1 MLISCGIRCGTGIQM
16 AATAQP
22 TDHRDPV
29 RGWRCL
35 RNVGPPE
42 ESGGPTLFLDLLHS
56 CAPTRLS
63 KRTVVLR
70 SSGIAGHD
78 WTVAEIFVSESKFEP
93 VEMIRA
99 SRLVVRMGRALLTAG
114 SGSYRVKTVMQQA
127 GAALG
132 MTSIHAQVTIN
143 EITATCHRGAIY
155 RTEVAQSST
164 IGVNSDRIGLI
175 QNYCE
180 ELEPAPENASA
191 AEIGA
196 RMDELEA
203 FLDEVE
209 ARPHLYHDI
218 ANSLF
223 AAVACA
229 AFAFLNDGGIFEI
242 LAVFCGAALGQYVRR
257 LMLHRGLNQLA
268 VTMIAAAVASF
279 LYLAIANGLYS
290 AGVVET
296 LHESGYVSAVLF
308 LVPGFPLITAALD
321 LSRLDFS
328 AGMSRLSY
336 ALMIMISAAL
346 SLWAVSAVLGLEPS
360 PPEPLDLNGALFLS
374 PRLVASALG
383 VWGFAM
389 IFNSPWKVALIAAG
403 IGMIANTA
411 RLVIVDQGMF
421 VQGAAFIA
429 GLIVGVLSNL
439 IAPRLNIPRITLSVP
454 AVVIMIPGAA
464 GYRSIFYLNAGDTLQ
479 ALTYG
484 FNAIFVVIA
493 VAVGLTFA
501 RSLTEQHWLDGAK

>member
-1 MLISCGIRCGTGIQM
+1 M
-16 AATAQP
+16 
-22 TDHRDPV
+22 
-29 RGWRCL
+29 
-35 RNVGPPE
+35 
-42 ESGGPTLFLDLLHS
+42 GGQY
-56 CAPTRLS
+56 
-63 KRTVVLR
+63 VN
-70 SSGIAGHD
+70 
-78 WTVAEIFVSESKFEP
+78 ESKFEP

-99 SRLVVRMGRALLTAG
+99 SRLVVRMGTTLLTAG
-114 SGSYRVKTVMQQA
+114 SGSYRVKTAMRQV

-143 EITATCHRGAIY
+143 EITATCHRGSIY
-155 RTEVAQSST
+155 RTEVAQTST

-180 ELEPAPENASA
+180 ALEPAPAGASEA
-191 AEIGA
+191 DIAG
-196 RMDELEA
+196 RMVRLEA

-218 ANSLF
+218 ANSLC

-229 AFAFLNDGGIFEI
+229 AFSFLNNGGLFEV
-242 LAVFCGAALGQYVRR
+242 LAVFFGAALGQYVRR

-279 LYLAIANGLYS
+279 LYLAIANGMYATGL
-290 AGVVET
+290 VQT

-346 SLWAVSAVLGLEPS
+346 SLWAVSALLGLEPA
-360 PPEPLDLNGALFLS
+360 PPEPLQINEALFVVL
-374 PRLVASALG
+374 RLVASALG

-403 IGMIANTA
+403 IGMVANTA
-411 RLVIVDQGMF
+411 RLLLVDDGMF
-421 VQGAAFIA
+421 VQGAAFAA
-429 GLIVGVLSNL
+429 GLIVGVLSNV
-439 IAPRLNIPRITLSVP
+439 IAPRLNVPRITLSVP

-464 GYRSIFYLNAGDTLQ
+464 GYRAIYYLNAGDTLQ

-501 RSLTEQHWLDGAK
+501 RSLTEQHWFDASK